1 LQYIHNIVSTSTDGK
16 ILVWNPE
23 NKLSHPVKG
32 YLIARRKKGQIAVI
46 GGTALD
52 VNSMDKNTFIL
63 GTEGGT
69 IFKCNIPMTSF
80 SEQLAASSNTFDAL
94 QKKLRWKKE
103 AEDIMNNI
111 TNKVGVEQIKQ
122 EVERYCMDRGYKEVE
137 AVYVFNAKPDIKILY
152 SVPFNLNYEKQYG
165 PNQAISFSPFHRKLF
180 LSCSVDGTIKMY
192 DTNNHRGVA
201 SFEPSSNEYLMDVC
215 FSPFRPAVFAA
226 IGTKGK
232 PYIYDL
238 TVCKQVP
245 AYILEDSN
253 EESKMSKN
261 VGGVKISFNPKQRDF
276 IAVGYMDG
284 ETKIYKLNHSLANPK
299 KKEINILNEFLEEK

>member
-1 LQYIHNIVSTSTDGK
+1 
-16 ILVWNPE
+16 
-23 NKLSHPVKG
+23 
-32 YLIARRKKGQIAVI
+32 
-46 GGTALD
+46 
-52 VNSMDKNTFIL
+52 MDKNTFIL